1 MDANHARFGLSL
13 ALLALLP
20 VGAHALLLGGTE
32 VPKEKVVVYLMIG
45 HSNMAGQD
53 FRNSDGV
60 ADARGWNYQ
69 WATTKTWVPAKE
81 TPGAMRNGLSG
92 RGSGG
97 PSMPFIK
104 MMAAAYPDHWFGVV
118 SNASLSATCRGENT
132 GNNSS
137 GMDPE
142 DNRYWKGARL
152 YNEILNAA
160 KEIQGSVTLGGIV
173 CMLGSVEATRTPESV
188 CRTFSADLAQLA
200 KDFRADLG
208 LPQLP
213 FIMGEYEAGSTGS
226 FSPALPLP
234 AIITAEIKSL
244 PSKLPF
250 SAIIDSKGIAMFD
263 DHHYSAKVGQPEFA
277 RRTLAAIQANKW
289 FPPQGGSAIVIRPLG
304 PRQPAAK
311 AAPMRFLADQGILIY
326 AREGRQFLPDGSF
339 HNRER
344 TYAIPSH

>member
-1 MDANHARFGLSL
+1 MDANHARFGVALSVL
-13 ALLALLP
+13 VSLP
-20 VGAHALLLGGTE
+20 LGAHALNLGGTE
-32 VPKEKVVVYLMIG
+32 VPREKVVVYLMIG

-60 ADARGWNYQ
+60 AHARGWNYQ
-69 WATTKTWVPAKE
+69 WASAKTWVPAKE

-97 PSMPFIK
+97 PSMPFLK
-104 MMAAAYPDHWFGVV
+104 LMADAHPEHWFGVV

-160 KEIQGSVTLGGIV
+160 KEIQASVTLGGIV

-200 KDFRADLG
+200 RDFRADLG

-234 AIITAEIKSL
+234 AIIAAEIKAL
-244 PSKLPF
+244 PAKLPF
-250 SAIIDSKGIAMFD
+250 SATIDSRGIAMFD

-277 RRTLAAIQANKW
+277 KRTVAAIHANNWFPPPGGTSIAIQA
-289 FPPQGGSAIVIRPLG
+289 PGPALSA
-304 PRQPAAK
+304 QAAEV
-311 AAPMRFLADQGILIY
+311 RFLADRGIRIFT
-326 AREGRQFLPDGSF
+326 RGGEQFLPDGSF
-339 HNRER
+339 HKRER
-344 TYAIPSH
+344 THAIPSP